1 MMKPRPGGSREARRL
16 RKKAQGMDPAQVLE
30 WMKAAHRESQQQQ
43 TALIQQLSTQHQEHQ
58 RQLLKE
64 LAEQFKEQTRLSMA
78 QIPAAAA
85 REDDSEEMGEAGPRP
100 SIRLTKMGATDDPEA
115 YLTTFERVA
124 TTARWPE
131 SHWATILAPYLTGQ
145 AQLAY
150 RSLSDRDALHYY
162 KVKEAILD
170 QMGITPETYRQKF
183 RGEQYSPGT
192 RPRVVAQRLRE
203 AAWRWLDPEQRTG
216 PQVAEL
222 VVLEQFINIL
232 PSGGARWVRRHHPST
247 LSEAIEL
254 MNDYEAAEGEV
265 PKGTI
270 SGTLA
275 EDRSGDHWRR
285 PGHYRRG
292 KANEREVDV
301 RWDLA

>member
-1 MMKPRPGGSREARRL
+1 
-16 RKKAQGMDPAQVLE
+16 MDPAQVLE

-254 MNDYEAAEGEV
+254 MNDYEAAEGWERGHRPERPPPPRRAEPTRSPR
-265 PKGTI
+265 PKGSPERNNKWDAGRGSI
-270 SGTLA
+270 
-275 EDRSGDHWRR
+275 RR
-285 PGHYRRG
+285 PLVPSWSLPP
-292 KANEREVDV
+292 REGQ
-301 RWDLA
+301 REGGGCA